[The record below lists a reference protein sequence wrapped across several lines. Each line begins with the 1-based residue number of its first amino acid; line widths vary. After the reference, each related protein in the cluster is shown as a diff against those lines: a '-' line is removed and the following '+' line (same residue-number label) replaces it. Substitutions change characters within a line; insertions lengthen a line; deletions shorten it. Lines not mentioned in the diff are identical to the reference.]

1 MGSHFRRAL
10 QLAVLLGIIALGAI
24 IRNEA
29 AGDAIVGA
37 GVLGLMALGAIGFG
51 LSEFSTSAAVQ
62 NSATPSRD
70 DLQATLRPAGQ
81 RLAKEL
87 AQIVRVLESYLRAN
101 SGFSNSLSRA
111 NRDLPLLERPEQ
123 VRAVVVS
130 LIEENKTIQ
139 ARADELSRNMEESV
153 AQIDGLRAEL
163 AEANERALRDP
174 VTALRNRHFF
184 EQKLHQALIEARAE
198 LRELCLL
205 VCDLDFFKAINDKFG
220 HPVGDKV
227 LTQFSK
233 IMSES
238 VRGEDTVARIGGDE
252 FAIIFP
258 NSKLDDAARIAEQIR
273 RQLQDKK
280 WLLGSSGA
288 ALGTVTASFGIAAL
302 RAEEWAEGFV
312 KRADDALYRA
322 KSEGRNRV
330 VVESQA

>member
-10 QLAVLLGIIALGAI
+10 QVAALLGIIALGAI

-37 GVLGLMALGAIGFG
+37 CVLGLFALGVISFG
-51 LSEFSTSAAVQ
+51 LSEFATSAATLK
-62 NSATPSRD
+62 SATPSQD
-70 DLQATLRPAGQ
+70 ALEAALRPTGR

-101 SGFSNSLSRA
+101 SSFSNSLTRA
-111 NRDLPLLERPEQ
+111 NHDLPLLERPEQ
-123 VRAVVVS
+123 IRAVVVS
-130 LIEENKTIQ
+130 LIEENQTIQ
-139 ARADELSRNMEESV
+139 ARADELSRNLEESV
-153 AQIDGLRAEL
+153 AQIEGLRADL
-163 AEANERALRDP
+163 AEANELALRDP
-174 VTALRNRHFF
+174 VTALGNRHFF
-184 EQKLHQALIEARAE
+184 EQKLHQALVDARAE
-198 LRELCLL
+198 LREVCLL
-205 VCDLDFFKAINDKFG
+205 VCDLDLFKAINDRFG

-227 LTQFSK
+227 LTLFSK

-238 VRGEDTVARIGGDE
+238 VRDEDTVARIGGDE

-258 NSKLDDAARIAEQIR
+258 NTKLDDAARIADQIR

-302 RAEEWAEGFV
+302 RAEEWAEG
-312 KRADDALYRA
+312 L
-322 KSEGRNRV
+322 V
-330 VVESQA
+330 VDFH